1 MYCSTLKNMQLEI
14 EPKLPKDISEML
26 NSTYFNFRASFR
38 GIYTVY
44 KTKEHLSRMARLAI
58 RLVSELAGIGNTCPE
73 NWLRQIYLLSRF
85 QNNFTAEFCRTFYSV
100 GTGFCLNTISLRIYL
115 LHIISIKV
123 DNRNVSKF
131 FSLDVIF
138 FRKLVYV

>member
-14 EPKLPKDISEML
+14 EPKLPKDIIFR
-26 NSTYFNFRASFR
+26 NADSTYFNFRASFR

-115 LHIISIKV
+115 LHI
-123 DNRNVSKF
+123 
-131 FSLDVIF
+131 L
-138 FRKLVYV
+138 YQ

>member
-1 MYCSTLKNMQLEI
+1 
-14 EPKLPKDISEML
+14 ML

-44 KTKEHLSRMARLAI
+44 KTKEHLSRMARLPI
-58 RLVSELAGIGNTCPE
+58 RLVSELADIGNTCPE
-73 NWLRQIYLLSRF
+73 NWLPQIYLLSRF
-85 QNNFTAEFCRTFYSV
+85 QNNLTAEFCRTFYSV

-123 DNRNVSKF
+123 DNRNVSKI

-138 FRKLVYV
+138 FRKVVYV